1 MKVTVKQ
8 IEYKEEID
16 WDKPQL
22 VISKRNRIVHTT
34 GIHDSTTFHGF
45 LIPTDE
51 TPDFN
56 KAWAKNQF
64 TLYKGSIT
72 LEND

>member
-1 MKVTVKQ
+1 MKVTVNNNKG
-8 IEYKEEID
+8 ID

-22 VISKRNRIVHTT
+22 LISEEERIVYSI
-34 GIHDSTTFHGF
+34 GSHDEKTFTGF
-45 LIPTDE
+45 LVAGIDS
-51 TPDFN
+51 PDYN
-56 KAWAKNQF
+56 NSWGKRYF